1 LGGLIR
7 GGRAARFR
15 RRPWLPVVLVASG
28 LVASCALRTSGDWLS
43 RVHAGHPL
51 VGSIWDAAAQRAIG
65 EAQLIERLA
74 AHELLLL
81 GEKHDNPDHHRL
93 QARILNALVE
103 RGRRPAVA
111 FEMLSVDVAP
121 ALAEALADSPVTPDE
136 LRAAVR
142 WDESHGLAWSLYAPV
157 FETALRARLPIFA
170 ADLPKR
176 WLDSLREEGAL
187 GLERDG
193 VERLALDEPLPP
205 QTHRAFA
212 EEIRTAHCDHA
223 PEGQLEKMIDIQR
236 ARDAQL
242 ARVLLEAASA
252 GGDGAVLIAGTGH
265 ARTDR
270 GVPVYLKRWSASAR
284 VASVGLREVSGE
296 RLDARGELERAFG
309 ADVPFDYVWFTP
321 RVDDLDPCEKFKR
334 DLEKIAPAGSD
345 DSAS

>member
-1 LGGLIR
+1 
-7 GGRAARFR
+7 
-15 RRPWLPVVLVASG
+15 VLVASG
-28 LVASCALRTSGDWLS
+28 LVASCALRTSGDWHS
-43 RVHAGHPL
+43 RVHVRHPL
-51 VGSIWDAAAQRAIG
+51 VGSIWDVAAQRAIG
-65 EAQLIERLA
+65 EALLVERLA

-121 ALAEALADSPVTPDE
+121 ALAEALAADPVTPHD

-142 WDESHGLAWSLYAPV
+142 WDENHRLAWSLYAPV
-157 FETALRARLPIFA
+157 FEAALRARLPISA
-170 ADLPKR
+170 ADLPER
-176 WLDSLREEGAL
+176 WLVSLREEGAR
-187 GLERDG
+187 GIEREA

-212 EEIRTAHCDHA
+212 EEIRKAHCDHA
-223 PEGQLEKMIDIQR
+223 PEGHLEKMIDIQR

-242 ARVLLEAASA
+242 ARALLEAASA

-284 VASVGLREVSGE
+284 VASVALREVSGE
-296 RLDARGELERAFG
+296 RRDAGAELERAFE
-309 ADVPFDYVWFTP
+309 ADAPFDYVWFTP
-321 RVDDLDPCEKFKR
+321 RTDDLDPCERFKR

-345 DSAS
+345 DSGS